1 MTPRAAF
8 IRDRSCWRSRDEVEV
23 MDRWAQQGNEARWA
37 DEAAV
42 RKTLA
47 DERKTTGWRR
57 DHRG

>member
-1 MTPRAAF
+1 MTPRAAV
-8 IRDRSCWRSRDEVEV
+8 IRDRSCWRSRDVVEV

-47 DERKTTGWRR
+47 DERKTAGCRR